1 MQSENYVQIQWR
13 VPVRIRVGCGIAD
26 AVRRPKEALHHLT
39 YRWPA
44 TDGPHYDNA
53 RRQCLQ
59 ALQKRI
65 AAEVVRETFVAAS
78 LEAGM
83 LER

>member
-1 MQSENYVQIQWR
+1 MQRENVLPIQWG
-13 VPVRIRVGCGIAD
+13 VPVRIRVGNGIAS
-26 AVRRPKEALHHLT
+26 AIRGPEEALHHLT

-44 TDGPHYDNA
+44 DDGPHYDNA

-59 ALQKRI
+59 ALQRRV
-65 AAEVVRETFVAAS
+65 AAEVVREAFLAAS

-83 LER
+83 LES